1 MAGRA
6 PRTLTLPTQ
15 GQAGPGSATG
25 TGTGAAP
32 GRARCRILIIE
43 ARFNE
48 QIADELAKGAIE
60 ELEAQGASWERIVV
74 PGALEIPMVL
84 AGAVRS
90 GLIPAGAPSS
100 RYAGAI
106 ALGCVI
112 RGETYHFEVVS
123 NNANHWLMEVAARHC
138 VPIGNGILTVDTD
151 EQAIERAKGGRDGK
165 GGDAARACL
174 RLVDLM
180 RQFQGQGA

>member
-15 GQAGPGSATG
+15 GQGSA
-25 TGTGAAP
+25 AAGQ

-48 QIADELAKGAIE
+48 KIADELAKGAIE
-60 ELEAQGASWERIVV
+60 EIEAQGAAWERIVV
-74 PGALEIPMVL
+74 PGCLEIPTVL
-84 AGAVRS
+84 AGAVKS
-90 GLIPAGAPSS
+90 GLIPAGAPAS
-100 RYAGAI
+100 RYAGVV

-123 NNANHWLMEVAARHC
+123 NNANHWLMDVATRHC
-138 VPIGNGILTVDTD
+138 VPVGNGILTVENDK
-151 EQAIERAKGGRDGK
+151 QAMERAEGGRKGK

-174 RLVDLM
+174 RLVDLVH
-180 RQFQGQGA
+180 QFQGQGA

>member
-6 PRTLTLPTQ
+6 PRTSTMPTQ
-15 GQAGPGSATG
+15 GQAGGPTASAQ
-25 TGTGAAP
+25 
-32 GRARCRILIIE
+32 CRLLIIE

-48 QIADELAKGAIE
+48 KIADELAKGAIE
-60 ELEAQGASWERIVV
+60 ELEAKGASWERIVV
-74 PGALEIPMVL
+74 PGALEIPAVL
-84 AGAVRS
+84 AGAVSS
-90 GLIPAGAPSS
+90 GLIPAGAPAS

-123 NNANHWLMEVAARHC
+123 NNSNHWLMDVATRHC
-138 VPIGNGILTVDTD
+138 VPVGNGILTVDT
-151 EQAIERAKGGRDGK
+151 EAQALERAKGGRAGK